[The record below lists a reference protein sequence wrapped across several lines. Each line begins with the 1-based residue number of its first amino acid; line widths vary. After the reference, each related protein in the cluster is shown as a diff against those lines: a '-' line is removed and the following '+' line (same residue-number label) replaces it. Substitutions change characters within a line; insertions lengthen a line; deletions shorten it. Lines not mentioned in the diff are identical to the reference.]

1 MKEKDIRERLVD
13 NEYGL
18 VQLGSEEAD
27 QFGDAQKIPDGIGVT
42 PRDHVGCSRAQ
53 TYVRPIKHPSE
64 DLNHLRNNRAFY
76 LKSDLLNNN
85 LGKIDERD

>member
-27 QFGDAQKIPDGIGVT
+27 QFGDA
-42 PRDHVGCSRAQ
+42 
-53 TYVRPIKHPSE
+53 
-64 DLNHLRNNRAFY
+64 
-76 LKSDLLNNN
+76 
-85 LGKIDERD
+85 